1 MSDRDRDALIEAA
14 LTAYRDRDRDGRL
27 VPPPA
32 WWDLPPDA
40 LDDLFEAQLL
50 ARDVERRTDPDGMSG
65 TARAVLGR
73 IGGEMTR

>member
-14 LTAYRDRDRDGRL
+14 LTVYRDRDPEGRL

-32 WWDLPPDA
+32 WWDLPPEA

-50 ARDVERRTDPDGMSG
+50 ARDLERRADPAGMSG
-65 TARAVLGR
+65 TARAVLQR
-73 IGGEMTR
+73 VRGEMAG